1 MKYIGKKQV
10 KAVPCLLGEFIHL
23 SGRNPYSN
31 DPEVHDEN
39 EPGYLVTYEDGYK
52 SWSPKDVFEQA
63 YKKAETFTDR
73 MEIELYEL
81 KERLHKLHDFYYSPK
96 RLNLSKEKQNLLNAQ
111 LVSMENYTVV
121 LLKRIKAEE
130 GIDIPIPYNPD
141 CGCCCEHDTKDEDQG
156 PQIDQGFKTNM
167 MP

>member
-10 KAVPCLLGEFIHL
+10 EAVLCLLGEFIHL
-23 SGRNPYSN
+23 SGRDPYSN

-52 SWSPKDVFEQA
+52 SWCPKDVFEQA

-73 MEIELYEL
+73 MEIELDEL
-81 KERLHKLHDFYYSPK
+81 KERLHKLQDFYYSPK
-96 RLNLSKEKQNLLNAQ
+96 RLNLSEEKQNLLNAQ
-111 LVSMENYTVV
+111 LVSMENYAVV
-121 LLKRIKAEE
+121 LLKRINAEKN
-130 GIDIPIPYNPD
+130 IPIPHYDPN
-141 CGCCCEHDTKDEDQG
+141 CCCCEHDTKDEDQG
-156 PQIDQGFKTNM
+156 PQTDQGIRTDM